1 MKKKERL
8 DSPEDIKKFLELENE
23 LQKTKEAYGIEEKE
37 TLLQKFAGWYH
48 NLLNSREKRL
58 VSRKTYIWL
67 AVLTGWMGGHRFY
80 THQYK
85 TALIYLLT
93 CWTGFPDLSSCLC
106 RNEGVSY
113 RVRLGASRS
122 LAGLTFH

>member
-85 TALIYLLT
+85 TALIYL
-93 CWTGFPDLSSCLC
+93 FPLAMTLVDLMIVIPMQPDDNGKVLI
-106 RNEGVSY
+106 
-113 RVRLGASRS
+113 
-122 LAGLTFH
+122 

>member
-37 TLLQKFAGWYH
+37 TLLQQFAGWYH

-93 CWTGFPDLSSCLC
+93 CWTGFPLAMTLVDLMIVIPMQPDDNGKVLI
-106 RNEGVSY
+106 
-113 RVRLGASRS
+113 
-122 LAGLTFH
+122 

>member
-58 VSRKTYIWL
+58 VSRKTYIWR

-93 CWTGFPDLSSCLC
+93 CWTGFPLAMTLVDLMIVIPMQSDDNGKVLI
-106 RNEGVSY
+106 
-113 RVRLGASRS
+113 
-122 LAGLTFH
+122 